1 MSNLYDLLLLHAAM
15 NSVIICKLDCSS
27 IFLLVAPFYL
37 DTLTSGPGRQ
47 NITIKINNHSKC
59 IKHRLLSLIM
69 LHCLTMLS
77 RRLDDANDTSNCVLV
92 SSYVRQKNRI
102 VGPYGHI
109 NVSFCDC

>member
-1 MSNLYDLLLLHAAM
+1 MSYLYDLLLLHAAM

-47 NITIKINNHSKC
+47 NITIKINNNSKC
-59 IKHRLLSLIM
+59 IKHRLLSKIM

-77 RRLDDANDTSNCVLV
+77 RRLDDVNDTSNCVLFR
-92 SSYVRQKNRI
+92 SYLRQKNR
-102 VGPYGHI
+102 VVSPYGLI
-109 NVSFCDC
+109 TVTFCDS

>member
-47 NITIKINNHSKC
+47 NITIKINNNSKC
-59 IKHRLLSLIM
+59 IQHRLPSLIM

-77 RRLDDANDTSNCVLV
+77 RRLDDANDTSNCVLF

-102 VGPYGHI
+102 VSPYGHI
-109 NVSFCDC
+109 TVTFCDS